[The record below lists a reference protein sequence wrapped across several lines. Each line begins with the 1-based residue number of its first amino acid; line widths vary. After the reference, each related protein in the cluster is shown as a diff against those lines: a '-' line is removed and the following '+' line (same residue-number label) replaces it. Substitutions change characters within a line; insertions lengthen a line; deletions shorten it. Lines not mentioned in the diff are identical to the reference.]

1 VVGGQWS
8 SKWCFVVVGQLHA
21 MVMRIHNVAA
31 EERDSAMNSDMLM
44 FAVVFVVAIT
54 VVCAGVVMVALNRVG
69 NTSKARAQKRRS
81 GYTHRAFKDV
91 M

>member
-1 VVGGQWS
+1 
-8 SKWCFVVVGQLHA
+8 
-21 MVMRIHNVAA
+21 
-31 EERDSAMNSDMLM
+31 MNSDMLM